1 MNSTGALATDTPA
14 AARDRAAWPW
24 RVAAALATLTAGAVL
39 ALVVAHWGWRWFG
52 PAPAIL
58 PRADV
63 PPPWSAVIAA
73 AAPFGRPNA
82 AAAGRAP
89 ETPVPT
95 GAPAGDVRL
104 LGVFAEPGGGG
115 YGLFRLAD
123 RAPVLARSGQELS
136 PGVKLEAVLPNGV
149 RIRDHGQL
157 RELQLRTAAAPR
169 EARPAGAPDAV
180 RTPRNPACA
189 PPTGFRGGIYRVNA
203 ELLTGVGAQAD
214 GWRAIV
220 VADAGSLVVRDESG
234 FTAMLGM
241 RSGDRLT
248 QANGIA
254 LAGID
259 DVMTAIVRPLVASQA
274 VHLAGTRDGKA
285 AEWLLLNAGACP
297 P

>member
-1 MNSTGALATDTPA
+1 
-14 AARDRAAWPW
+14 
-24 RVAAALATLTAGAVL
+24 
-39 ALVVAHWGWRWFG
+39 
-52 PAPAIL
+52 
-58 PRADV
+58 
-63 PPPWSAVIAA
+63 
-73 AAPFGRPNA
+73 
-82 AAAGRAP
+82 
-89 ETPVPT
+89 
-95 GAPAGDVRL
+95 
-104 LGVFAEPGGGG
+104 VFAEREGGG
-115 YGLFRLAD
+115 YGLFRLGD
-123 RAPVLARSGQELS
+123 RAPVLARTGQELS
-136 PGVKLEAVLPNGV
+136 PGVKLEAVLPNGA

-157 RELQLRTAAAPR
+157 RELQLRTAPAPR
-169 EARPAGAPDAV
+169 EARTASAPDAA
-180 RTPRNPACA
+180 RSPRNPACA

-234 FTAMLGM
+234 FATMLGM

-259 DVMTAIVRPLVASQA
+259 DVMTAVVRPLVASQA

-297 P
+297 Q